1 MGSSDFSLVE
11 QIEGDID
18 VLVLRGRLDPE
29 ACDEVMAVA
38 GAKLEAGV
46 KGLAVVLTELA
57 QITSCGIG
65 SLIWMYAECQ
75 KTGCR
80 FFVVNSNP
88 HIERVLSLTGLDM
101 HFPLFKT
108 FKEASASP

>member
-1 MGSSDFSLVE
+1 MASGDFSLVE
-11 QIEGDID
+11 GLKGDTN
-18 VLVLRGRLDPE
+18 VLVLRGRLGPD
-29 ACDEVMAVA
+29 ACDEVMAAA
-38 GAKLEAGV
+38 GAKLEEGV
-46 KGLAVVLTELA
+46 KDLAVVLDELV

-65 SLIWMYAECQ
+65 SLIWMYAEC
-75 KTGCR
+75 KKAGCR

-108 FKEASASP
+108 FKEALTSP

>member
-1 MGSSDFSLVE
+1 MPSGDFSLAE
-11 QIEGDID
+11 RLEGDID
-18 VLVLRGRLDPE
+18 VLVLRGHLDPE

-38 GAKLEAGV
+38 GAKLEGDV
-46 KGLAVVLTELA
+46 KGLAVVLDELV

-65 SLIWMYAECQ
+65 SLIWMNAEC
-75 KTGCR
+75 KKAGCR

-88 HIERVLSLTGLDM
+88 HIERVLSLTGLDV

-108 FKEASASP
+108 FEEALTSP